1 MEKGIT
7 FDEIIESMKEEI
19 YDDVCQEFHYILE
32 LPITGDQK
40 QEIISDIID
49 YVFRERQKQ
58 PSCEC
63 SYYDSLSDE

>member
-1 MEKGIT
+1 MGEGVT
-7 FDEIIESMKEEI
+7 FDETMEDMKEEI

-40 QEIISDIID
+40 QEIISDIVD

-58 PSCEC
+58 PICEC
-63 SYYDSLSDE
+63 DAYDNTN